1 MTASGW
7 MTWIALDWAC
17 LIVSPLADDLGRAI
31 GRLAVQACKAAAL
44 REEKRQRLAR
54 LQFEFA
60 CEHYRAMH
68 RPASASFGLAQHR
81 GPPWRAGG
89 VIRPGPP

>member
-7 MTWIALDWAC
+7 AAWLAACWAC
-17 LIVSPLADDLGRAI
+17 LVTGPLLDDLGEAI

-54 LQFEFA
+54 LRSGFA

-68 RPASASFGLAQHR
+68 RPASASFGLCQGVQAR
-81 GPPWRAGG
+81 PFRLGPP
-89 VIRPGPP
+89 